1 MNAPAASAPR
11 GRVALVLG
19 ETMDGSTLQVLGD
32 ACTRVNARLWVWGT
46 DEEQGSWP
54 SVVVAAL
61 SAGTRHIP
69 APIIELADRRYPGT
83 QLLLLCDEPLIRPSL
98 SLQHGRITL
107 VEPPATVE
115 RMTSRLRLL
124 LARDP
129 RELAEGTTSHVM
141 ATPGLVRCQEYRRP
155 SWWAGELSCNSP
167 SGETAVRPWL
177 RFDQGLTAILAPR
190 DGSVGEDQVERAV
203 ELVRQDGESSDIE
216 DGLTRVLGPSSG
228 LVHLAQSAQNWLIF
242 WPCHH
247 RPLWLFSPLRLPR
260 WSDLSNASG
269 ASLWHLPAVAGD
281 VIAALSSRSY
291 FGSTGS
297 LRSFLPPT
305 EVSSAMLDGGPA
317 LLELFESQLGA
328 APKPFSCL
336 LAEVR

>member
-1 MNAPAASAPR
+1 MNAEMRVAPR
-11 GRVALVLG
+11 GRVALVVG
-19 ETMDGSTLQVLGD
+19 ETMDGGTLQAIGD
-32 ACTRVNARLWVWGT
+32 ACTRAHARVWVWGT
-46 DEEQGSWP
+46 EAQSEAWP

-61 SAGTRHIP
+61 PAGSRQIP
-69 APIIELADRRYPGT
+69 DKIIDIADRRFPGT
-83 QLLLLCDEPLIRPSL
+83 QLLLLCDEPLVRPSL
-98 SLQHGRITL
+98 TLQQGRITL

-115 RMTSRLRLL
+115 RVTSRLRLL

-129 RELAEGTTSHVM
+129 REPAEPPPSTGPVI
-141 ATPGLVRCQEYRRP
+141 PGLLHCHEYRRP
-155 SWWAGELSCNSP
+155 SWWAGELVCHGP
-167 SGETAVRPWL
+167 SGEPPVRPWL
-177 RFDQGLTAILAPR
+177 RFEQGLTAILVPR
-190 DGSVGEDQVERAV
+190 DQGTSEAQIERAT
-203 ELVRQDGESSDIE
+203 ELVRQEHGSSDIE
-216 DGLTRVLGPSSG
+216 AALEQTLGSNTGLIH
-228 LVHLAQSAQNWLIF
+228 LVDSVQSWLIY

-260 WSDLSNASG
+260 WSDLSQASG
-269 ASLWHLPAVAGD
+269 AALWRLPAVAGD
-281 VIAALSSRSY
+281 VIAAMSSRSY

-317 LLELFESQLGA
+317 LLELFEAQLSA

>member
-1 MNAPAASAPR
+1 MNAEMRSAPR
-11 GRVALVLG
+11 GRVALVMG
-19 ETMDGSTLQVLGD
+19 ETMDGGTLQAIGD
-32 ACTRVNARLWVWGT
+32 ACARARARVWVWGS
-46 DEEQGSWP
+46 EAQSEAWP
-54 SVVVAAL
+54 AVVVAGL
-61 SAGTRHIP
+61 PAGARHIP
-69 APIIELADRRYPGT
+69 EKIIEIADRRYPGT
-83 QLLLLCDEPLIRPSL
+83 QLLLLCDEPLVRPSL
-98 SLQHGRITL
+98 TLQQGRITL

-129 RELAEGTTSHVM
+129 REPAEPIASTITEEI
-141 ATPGLVRCQEYRRP
+141 LRCHEYRRP
-155 SWWAGELSCNSP
+155 AWWAGELVCQ
-167 SGETAVRPWL
+167 GEGGEAPVRPWL
-177 RFDQGLTAILAPR
+177 RFEQGLTAILVPR
-190 DGSVGEDQVERAV
+190 DESASEAQLERAA
-203 ELVRQDGESSDIE
+203 ELVRQEHGASDIE
-216 DGLTRVLGPSSG
+216 AALDATLGQNTGLIH
-228 LVHLAQSAQNWLIF
+228 LVESVQSWLIY

-247 RPLWLFSPLRLPR
+247 RPLWLFSPQRLPR
-260 WSDLSNASG
+260 WSDLSQASG
-269 ASLWHLPAVAGD
+269 AALWRLPAVAGD

-317 LLELFESQLGA
+317 LLELFEAQLGA